1 MQYDKDLLL
10 YFVQSFAIL
19 IVKIF
24 RINGYAQVYIF
35 FVCKYW

>member
-1 MQYDKDLLL
+1 MQHDKDLLL

-24 RINGYAQVYIF
+24 RINAHAQVSTD
-35 FVCKYW
+35 KWH